1 MSIEPIY
8 FRGRRFWVLRDD
20 LIGGEFNGNKA
31 RKLAF
36 LLNSNLNHINRIISY
51 GSSQSNAMYSI
62 SLLAKMRGVK
72 FIYFTNHICDFLLKN
87 PCGNYAAALK
97 NGMEI
102 RLSDNPSQ
110 SAKNECKDSQDI
122 FIPEGV
128 AMSKAELGFKEQ
140 AKIIM
145 DFAKKNG
152 IKFDIFLPSGTGCS
166 AAFLAKNLDDM
177 AVWTTPCVGDSDY
190 LKREILSLDP
200 FSKVNIL
207 NPPKKYHFGKIYPEI
222 YAIYKELLDS
232 CGVEFELL
240 YDGVGWLTLMAN
252 LDIFKGEILYIHQ
265 GGMLGNIT
273 LLDRYRRKFDM

>member
-1 MSIEPIY
+1 MKIEPIY
-8 FRGRRFWVLRDD
+8 FKGRRFWILRDD
-20 LIGGEFNGNKA
+20 LIRGEFNGNKA
-31 RKLAF
+31 RKLAYF
-36 LLNSNLNHINRIISY
+36 LNLNPINRFISH

-62 SLLAKMRGVK
+62 SVLAKMRGVK
-72 FIYFTNHICDFLLKN
+72 FIYFTHHICDFLLKN

-102 RLSDNPSQ
+102 HLSDNPFQ

-128 AMSKAELGFKEQ
+128 AMSEAELGFKDQ

-145 DFAKKNG
+145 DFAKKIG

-177 AVWTTPCVGDSDY
+177 PVWTTPCVGDSDY

-207 NPPKKYHFGKIYPEI
+207 NPPKKYHFGKIYAEI
-222 YAIYKELLDS
+222 YVIYKELLDS
-232 CGVEFELL
+232 CSVEFELL

>member
-1 MSIEPIY
+1 MKIEPIY
-8 FRGRRFWVLRDD
+8 FKGRRFWILRDD
-20 LIGGEFNGNKA
+20 LISGEFNGNKA
-31 RKLAF
+31 RKLAYF
-36 LLNSNLNHINRIISY
+36 LNLNPINRFISH

-62 SLLAKMRGVK
+62 SVLAKMRGVK
-72 FIYFTNHICDFLLKN
+72 FVYFTHHICDFLLKN

-102 RLSDNPSQ
+102 HLSDNPSQ
-110 SAKNECKDSQDI
+110 SAKNECKYSQDI

-128 AMSKAELGFKEQ
+128 AMSEAEFGFKEQ

-207 NPPKKYHFGKIYPEI
+207 NPPKKYHFGKIYAEI